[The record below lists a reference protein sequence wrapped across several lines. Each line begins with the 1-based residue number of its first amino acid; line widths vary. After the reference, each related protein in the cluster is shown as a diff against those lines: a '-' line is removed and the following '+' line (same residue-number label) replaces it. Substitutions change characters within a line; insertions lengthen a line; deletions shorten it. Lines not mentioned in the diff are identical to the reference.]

1 MRQVLFNVSMYVG
14 TLEYLEV
21 KGYWGGLKARV
32 PILHLRY
39 GLRGYD
45 ISYTP
50 TTFFLEDIL
59 ILKHEY
65 SCLRELKNSYSYSKI
80 GAN

>member
-50 TTFFLEDIL
+50 TTIL
-59 ILKHEY
+59 LGRYIDLK
-65 SCLRELKNSYSYSKI
+65 
-80 GAN
+80 A

>member
-1 MRQVLFNVSMYVG
+1 MRLVLFNVSMYMG

-21 KGYWGGLKARV
+21 KAIGGGLKARV
-32 PILHLRY
+32 PILHFKY

-50 TTFFLEDIL
+50 TTFLEDIL
-59 ILKHEY
+59 ILKHGY